1 MKTKFPFEHIVKCD
15 TKQVWVTGIGAITAM
30 GLSKLVEQY
39 YPGYKAQIA
48 SKEYFEK
55 LKNQQIQF

>member
-1 MKTKFPFEHIVKCD
+1 MKNKFPFEHVVKCD
-15 TKQVWVTGIGAITAM
+15 TKQVWVTGVSAITVM

-48 SKEYFEK
+48 TKEYFEK
-55 LKNQQIQF
+55 LKNQQVQS